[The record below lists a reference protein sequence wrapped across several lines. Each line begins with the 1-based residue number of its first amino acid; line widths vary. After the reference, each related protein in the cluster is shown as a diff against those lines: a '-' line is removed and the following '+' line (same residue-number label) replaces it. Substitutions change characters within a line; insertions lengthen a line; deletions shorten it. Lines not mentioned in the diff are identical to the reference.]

1 MRLILY
7 QQKSNMRINRFLL
20 CLALITGLFK
30 SVSFSQIMPAKTSP
44 TTPGAVSQA
53 PASALLS
60 SLKLGIAGLS
70 HDHVHNIL
78 NDYRAG
84 KVIIVG
90 IAEAD
95 KQLRA
100 RYQAQYNLP
109 DSLFFDD
116 LKKMATIRKP
126 DAVLGFNPVAKHIDV
141 VEICAPLGI
150 SVMVEKPLA
159 ATLAQARR
167 MEFLA
172 LKYYVKVLTNYETT
186 WYPSYQ
192 QVYDVTEKDS
202 IGQIRKI
209 VVHDG
214 HEGPKEIGCS
224 KEFVNWLTDPEL
236 NGGGALIDFGCYG
249 ADLMTWLMKGQKPI
263 AVTAV
268 ARHFKL
274 QTYPKVEDDVNIV
287 IEYPTATGIIEASWN
302 WPFSIKDLEIFGD
315 EGYLHAL
322 DNSNIVSRIGNT
334 PKTNK
339 VATPLNPPSDHPITY
354 LQVVLQNRL
363 MGLTDRSSLKYNMI
377 VMQILDASKRSI
389 AEGKRIV
396 L

>member
-1 MRLILY
+1 M
-7 QQKSNMRINRFLL
+7 KINRFLL
-20 CLALITGLFK
+20 CLALVTGLFK
-30 SVSFSQIMPAKTSP
+30 STSFSQIIPTKTAP
-44 TTPGAVSQA
+44 GLPGAVSVT
-53 PASALLS
+53 PIPALLS

-78 NDYRAG
+78 NEYKAG

-100 RYQAQYNLP
+100 RYQAQYSLP

-116 LKKMATIRKP
+116 LKKMATTKKP

-141 VEICAPLGI
+141 VETCAPLGI

-192 QVYDVTEKDS
+192 QVYDVAAKDS

-214 HEGPKEIGCS
+214 HQGPKEIGCS
-224 KEFVNWLTDPEL
+224 KEFVSWLTDPEL

-249 ADLMTWLMKGQKPI
+249 ADLMTWLMQGQKPI

-274 QTYPKVEDDVNIV
+274 QTYPKVEDDVNIIV
-287 IEYPTATGIIEASWN
+287 EYPTATGIIEASWN
-302 WPFSIKDLEIFGD
+302 WPFSIKDLEVFGD
-315 EGYLHAL
+315 EGYMHAL
-322 DNSNIVSRIGNT
+322 DNTNIAVRMGNN
-334 PKTNK
+334 PKVMK
-339 VATPLNPPSDHPITY
+339 VAGPLNPPSDNPISY

-363 MGLTDRSSLKYNMI
+363 MGITDRSSLKYNMI
-377 VMQILDASKRSI
+377 VMQILDAAKRSI